1 MADSTH
7 ATEAGHGHAEPDHG
21 INPRSTAKIGD
32 HPIHPMLIP
41 FPIVFFVTTFVVD
54 LVYLANGDEGW
65 ARASVWLLGAG
76 VATALL
82 AALAGYADFFG
93 DRRVQ
98 KISDAWQHMI
108 GNLAAVALQV
118 INFYLRYDDPAAS
131 IAPTGVILSTVVVV
145 LLLFNGW
152 KGWNLVYRHH
162 VGVKDRSPAEERAG
176 RA

>member
-1 MADSTH
+1 MANET
-7 ATEAGHGHAEPDHG
+7 G
-21 INPRSTAKIGD
+21 INPNSTAKIGD

-54 LVYLANGDEGW
+54 LVYLANGEEGW

-82 AALAGYADFFG
+82 AALAGFADFFG

-118 INFYLRYDDPAAS
+118 INFYLRYDDPAAT

-162 VGVKDRSPAEERAG
+162 VGVKDRSPAEERS
-176 RA
+176 R

>member
-1 MADSTH
+1 MADTTH
-7 ATEAGHGHAEPDHG
+7 TEAGHGHTDPGHTT
-21 INPRSTAKIGD
+21 NPKSTAKIGD

-54 LVYLANGDEGW
+54 LVFLANGDEGW

-82 AALAGYADFFG
+82 AALAGYIDFFG

-176 RA
+176 RS